1 MRLREYFYGREE
13 EQDDDEDDL
22 IKKKVKKSNWTPAE
36 GRNRWLDQYLVEV
49 KNDIMNGLKR
59 DFRMNITKLEERALK
74 TLMNDNSIVIRP
86 ADKGS
91 GIVIMDSDAYK
102 SDIEKELMENE
113 TYELIPEP
121 AVKKIERDIK
131 KTVNEMHKRG
141 VITNNMK
148 KYLLPKEPRRG
159 RVQANPKMHKTGN
172 PQRLIINGRHTA
184 TENMA
189 EVVENELSTHV
200 KSMTSY
206 IKDTTDFLNKIENI
220 QQPVSHQ
227 AIMFCLDVRALYPSV
242 PRDEAR
248 IAIEEALENRERKR
262 IPTKDVLK
270 MMDIVLN
277 SNIFTFN
284 DKTYVQKIGTAI
296 GSKLG
301 MTYACTYMGKWEN
314 ELFQRCENRPSSY
327 YRYIDDIWGVW
338 NYGEEKLLEFVRI
351 ANEIHPNIKLELRY
365 SKQTIEFLDVQISI
379 ENGHFKTDLFT
390 KETDRHLYLHKSSN
404 HPWKTKEAIPYG
416 LGLRLKRICST
427 EESYKTRRNEL
438 KTHLTK
444 RGYKNNELEKQ
455 LTKADA
461 LDRKELLK
469 YNTKKSN
476 DRVPLVLTYS
486 DALPNVHNIVRQR
499 ITTLHNSERMREVF
513 PAPPLIAYRRDKNIK
528 DILVHKKHNTIFYG
542 HSDKCDPC
550 GKKCAMCQYVIPTDT
565 FQGTDGQ
572 TYRVKGDNNCKTTS
586 VIYCLVCKRCDK
598 TIYVG
603 QTGLSLYERMMVNLS
618 NIRNRKQDPI
628 SEHFTNNGHSIND
641 YKVIIIEKNYGSE
654 TARLTKESFWIKKIE
669 DSPTGWTQHTNWFN
683 LNW

>member
-1 MRLREYFYGREE
+1 M
-13 EQDDDEDDL
+13 
-22 IKKKVKKSNWTPAE
+22 
-36 GRNRWLDQYLVEV
+36 
-49 KNDIMNGLKR
+49 
-59 DFRMNITKLEERALK
+59 
-74 TLMNDNSIVIRP
+74 
-86 ADKGS
+86 
-91 GIVIMDSDAYK
+91 
-102 SDIEKELMENE
+102 
-113 TYELIPEP
+113 
-121 AVKKIERDIK
+121 
-131 KTVNEMHKRG
+131 
-141 VITNNMK
+141 
-148 KYLLPKEPRRG
+148 
-159 RVQANPKMHKTGN
+159 QANPKMHKTGN

-189 EVVENELSTHV
+189 KVVENELSTHV
-200 KSMTSY
+200 KSMISY
-206 IKDTTDFLNKIENI
+206 IKDTSDFLNKIENI
-220 QQPVSHQ
+220 QQPVSDQ

-379 ENGHFKTDLFT
+379 ENGHLKTDLFT

-476 DRVPLVLTYS
+476 DRVPLVLTFS

-499 ITTLHNSERMREVF
+499 ITTLHNSEKRREVF
-513 PAPPLIAYRRDKNIK
+513 PAPQLIAYRRE
-528 DILVHKKHNTIFYG
+528 
-542 HSDKCDPC
+542 
-550 GKKCAMCQYVIPTDT
+550 
-565 FQGTDGQ
+565 
-572 TYRVKGDNNCKTTS
+572 KT
-586 VIYCLVCKRCDK
+586 
-598 TIYVG
+598 
-603 QTGLSLYERMMVNLS
+603 
-618 NIRNRKQDPI
+618 
-628 SEHFTNNGHSIND
+628 
-641 YKVIIIEKNYGSE
+641 
-654 TARLTKESFWIKKIE
+654 
-669 DSPTGWTQHTNWFN
+669 
-683 LNW
+683 